1 MRTRAKSTPLIIASV
16 LLSCAIFIRT
26 GHAETVWFYGG
37 SFDLAIP
44 ADPERTRGWMDDAI
58 IEIPDH
64 FIIED
69 LDVSVSLIHTKVFD
83 LRLSLTSPSG
93 TTVLLNS
100 YDPFTGY
107 FEGQDYQQ
115 TVFDDEAAVSIAE
128 ALAPFEGRYRPVGDD
143 ALSAFD
149 GEDAFG
155 AWRLRIYDA
164 HYVDTGSLEAF
175 GLTITTPEPATAVM
189 LLVGLGIA
197 GLSGRRRS

>member
-1 MRTRAKSTPLIIASV
+1 METRATSTSFVIVLA
-16 LLSCAIFIRT
+16 LLSGAVSVGT
-26 GHAETVWFYGG
+26 GRAETIRFYGG

-44 ADPERTRGWMDDAI
+44 ADPEATKGWMNDAI

-64 FIIED
+64 FAVMD
-69 LDVSVSLIHTKVFD
+69 LDVSVSLTHTKVFD
-83 LRLSLTSPSG
+83 LQLSLTSPSG

-128 ALAPFEGRYRPVGDD
+128 GTAPFSGRYRPVGEA

-155 AWRLRIYDA
+155 TWRLRIYDA
-164 HYVDTGSLEAF
+164 HYVDTGSLASF
-175 GLTITTPEPATAVM
+175 GLTLTTPEPATAM
-189 LLVGLGIA
+189 ILLVGLGFA
-197 GLSGRRRS
+197 GFSRRRRC

>member
-1 MRTRAKSTPLIIASV
+1 MNTRAESAPLVIVSV
-16 LLSCAIFIRT
+16 LLMGAIAVGT

-44 ADPERTRGWMDDAI
+44 ADPEATKGWMDDAI
-58 IEIPDH
+58 VEIPDH

-69 LDVSVSLIHTKVFD
+69 LDVGVSLIHTKVFD

-107 FEGQDYQQ
+107 FEGQDYRR
-115 TVFDDEAAVSIAE
+115 TIFDDEAVASIADV
-128 ALAPFEGRYRPVGDD
+128 LAPFEGRYRPANDA

-155 AWRLRIYDA
+155 AWHLRIYDA
-164 HYVDTGSLEAF
+164 HHVDTGSLQAF
-175 GLTITTPEPATAVM
+175 GLAITTPEPATAVI
-189 LLVGLGIA
+189 LLVGLGFA
-197 GLSGRRRS
+197 GLSGSRRS

>member
-1 MRTRAKSTPLIIASV
+1 METRAKSTSFVIAFV
-16 LLSCAIFIRT
+16 LLSGTLSVGT
-26 GHAETVWFYGG
+26 GRAETIRFYGG

-44 ADPERTRGWMDDAI
+44 ADPEATKGWMDDAI

-64 FIIED
+64 FVVMD
-69 LDVSVSLIHTKVFD
+69 LDVSVSLTHTKVFD
-83 LRLSLTSPSG
+83 LQLSLTSPSG

-107 FEGQDYQQ
+107 FEGQDYRQ

-128 ALAPFEGRYRPVGDD
+128 GTAPFEGRYRPVGEA

-155 AWRLRIYDA
+155 TWRLRIYDA
-164 HYVDTGSLEAF
+164 HYVDTGSLAAF
-175 GLTITTPEPATAVM
+175 GLTVTMPEPATAM
-189 LLVGLGIA
+189 ILLVGLGIA
-197 GLSGRRRS
+197 RFSGRRRC